1 MKERKQPIKPT
12 QEMGQ
17 SINDWRSKFP
27 VRGLFKLGILIEVI
41 LVMLVKRV
49 NWPKALATVDQKYYQ
64 KCLDTG
70 EANFVYRPADIT
82 RGEIGPQSTDN
93 FSGYKWDWIWLV
105 LIILWLY
112 RRIKKAKQ

>member
-12 QEMGQ
+12 QEFGQ
-17 SINDWRSKFP
+17 SSNDWRSKFP
-27 VRGLFKLGILIEVI
+27 VRGLFKLGILFEVL

-49 NWPKALATVDQKYYQ
+49 NWQKALATVDQLYYQ

-70 EANFVYRPADIT
+70 EANFVYRPADLL

-93 FSGYKWDWIWLV
+93 FSGKKWDWIWLI

-112 RRIKKAKQ
+112 RRIKKAKR